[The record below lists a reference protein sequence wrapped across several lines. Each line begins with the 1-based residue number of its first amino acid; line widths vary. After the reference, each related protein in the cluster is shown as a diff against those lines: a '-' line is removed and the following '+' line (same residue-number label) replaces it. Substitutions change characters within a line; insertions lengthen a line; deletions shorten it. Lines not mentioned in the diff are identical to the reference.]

1 MNKLLILSLFP
12 ILLFGNLSFD
22 NNIEKQV
29 EILHKFDV
37 DSSFLNNKHLQ
48 NKIKEYKT
56 HIKKVYFFK
65 ALSQAVLSLPTIKKI
80 LSESHIPNEFLY
92 LAMAES
98 QLNTKV
104 YSNKRAAGMWQFIPE
119 TARLYDLRIDRFI
132 DERLDI
138 VKSTNVAIQFLTD
151 MHKQFGK
158 WYLAAIAYNCGEGT
172 LRRAIAKAG
181 TDDLEVLIN
190 PDNHLLPRESRNYIR
205 KILSFA
211 ILEQSEELF
220 SSEYTYLLNIGN
232 TLSLATVQIGGG
244 ETLSRVA
251 SLINMNEDELIGL
264 NTHILKRITPLDD
277 GKYSIHIPRHKLPIF
292 RKMYHE
298 VRNNGLLYVVKSG
311 DSLYEI
317 GHRFEVNYKEIK
329 ERNALVNNNLFIGQ
343 KLIIPIVYNSE
354 SEKRSVSEI
363 QQENEYN
370 VRRGD
375 TLYSIAKEFRI
386 DVESLMEKNNLQ
398 TPTIHIGEKLIVE

>member
-1 MNKLLILSLFP
+1 MNKFMFLLFP

-22 NNIEKQV
+22 NSVDKQI
-29 EILHKFDV
+29 EILRKFDV
-37 DSSFLNNKHLQ
+37 DSSFLNNKHFQ
-48 NKIKEYKT
+48 NKLKEYRT
-56 HIKKVYFFK
+56 DIRKVYFFK
-65 ALSQAVLSLPTIKKI
+65 ALSKAVLSLPTIKKI

-98 QLNTKV
+98 QLKTKV
-104 YSNKRAAGMWQFIPE
+104 YSNKKAAGMWQFIPE
-119 TARLYDLRIDRFI
+119 TARLYDLRIDHFI

-151 MHKQFGK
+151 MHRQFGK
-158 WYLAAIAYNCGEGT
+158 WYLAAIAYNCGEGA

-211 ILEQSEELF
+211 ILEQSEDLF
-220 SSEYTYLLNIGN
+220 SSEYTYLLNIGS
-232 TLSLATVQIGGG
+232 TSSLATVEVGGG

-251 SLINMNEDELIGL
+251 SLIRMEEDELINL

-277 GKYSIHIPRHKLPIF
+277 RKYSIHIPRHKLPIF

-298 VRNNGLLYVVKSG
+298 VTENGLVYVVKSG

-317 GHRFEVNYKEIK
+317 GHRFGIPYREIQK
-329 ERNALVNNNLFIGQ
+329 RNALLNSNLFVGQ
-343 KLIIPIVYNSE
+343 KLIIPIMYNSE
-354 SEKRSVSEI
+354 SEKESKVVGFAKQS
-363 QQENEYN
+363 EYN
-370 VRRGD
+370 VQRGD
-375 TLYSIAKEFRI
+375 TLYSIAREFRI
-386 DVESLMEKNNLQ
+386 DVESLMERNNLHS
-398 TPTIHIGEKLIVE
+398 PTIQIGEKLILE